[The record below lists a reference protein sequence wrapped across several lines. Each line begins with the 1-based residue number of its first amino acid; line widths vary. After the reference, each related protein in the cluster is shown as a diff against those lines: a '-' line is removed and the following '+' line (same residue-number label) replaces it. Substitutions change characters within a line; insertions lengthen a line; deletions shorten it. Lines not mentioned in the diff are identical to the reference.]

1 MRAVGKEAFFFPRSA
16 FDELYASCSACSL
29 PAVLRT
35 RTATSLDGD
44 LRMSTAVS
52 ADVTRDFKFESLADL
67 RLLASFLECPTLNVY
82 PRGYKPSVSQKL
94 SFIYGDV
101 NVVHP
106 AVKGTFI
113 KLTYNY
119 TLSTLRVV
127 VSGSRINNLTAAGAE
142 AYLPSSTAPPP
153 PPSPQPASVTV
164 TDDLLLGYTLDIDQ
178 GTYEVSNSPFW
189 SLLLIEGS
197 GDTPLVMSR
206 ASIARRVL
214 ADLNG

>member
-1 MRAVGKEAFFFPRSA
+1 M
-16 FDELYASCSACSL
+16 
-29 PAVLRT
+29 
-35 RTATSLDGD
+35 
-44 LRMSTAVS
+44 
-52 ADVTRDFKFESLADL
+52 
-67 RLLASFLECPTLNVY
+67 NVY
-82 PRGYKPSVSQKL
+82 ARGYKPSVSQKL

-106 AVKGTFI
+106 TVKGTFI

-127 VSGSRINNLTAAGAE
+127 VSGARINNLTTAGAE